1 MIDSSS
7 FAGVAGSGRT
17 RFAIAIGIL
26 LALTAAA
33 APPPAPGNL
42 FGINGLTITGAGT
55 WTGVVMFAGWLARE
69 WRETR
74 KLSADDRLA
83 RREGYAK
90 QVENLQVENRKLRGD
105 LADQEERHT
114 EYRHACQRETD
125 QLRGEIRGLEDEMTG
140 LKRRLDS
147 QAGALGRAMLGSID
161 APTSA
166 EKLRSDD
173 GKARE

>member
-1 MIDSSS
+1 MINLSS
-7 FAGVAGSGRT
+7 FSGAAGRDRARI
-17 RFAIAIGIL
+17 AIAAAAL
-26 LALTAAA
+26 LLLTAAA
-33 APPPAPGNL
+33 PPAPGNL

-55 WTGVVMFAGWLARE
+55 WTGVMMFGGWLLRE

-90 QVENLQVENRKLRGD
+90 QVESLQVENRKLRGD

-125 QLRGEIRGLEDEMTG
+125 QLRAEVRGLEDEITG

-147 QAGALGRAMLGSID
+147 QASTLGRAMLGMD

-166 EKLRSDD
+166 SKLRSDD
-173 GKARE
+173 GKEPQ